1 MKNNKMALLAVVS
14 LMASSS
20 VFADSVR
27 LENSTNK
34 QVTLFDGDKVVVE
47 QNNLNGNHYW
57 SFAPKSRNLKLVIGD
72 DHYDLF
78 SSLTGL
84 DNMKG
89 CNYVFTVTDS
99 GNYQNGKGCKDVL
112 PILKEGIFLKNASN
126 NSIYPAFDTGWGFS
140 SDSVYGFL
148 KEGNSVF
155 YSLNSK
161 YLQAL
166 GVSAEHPLKQFGVYD
181 ATTVSYVVCGKDVHL
196 TSLSNFEYRYEN
208 GVGTCSVK

>member
-27 LENSTNK
+27 LENSTDK
-34 QVTLFDGDKVVVE
+34 QVTLFDGGKVVGE
-47 QNNLNGNHYW
+47 KNYQNANHYW
-57 SFAPKSRNLKLVIGD
+57 DFKPTSPNLWLVIGD
-72 DHYDLF
+72 DSYDLV
-78 SSLTGL
+78 SSKTGGQY
-84 DNMKG
+84 KG
-89 CNYVFTVTDS
+89 CNYIFSVTDS

-112 PILKEGIFLKNASN
+112 PSLKEGIFLNNASN
-126 NSIYPAFDTGWGFS
+126 NSIYPAFDTGWGFA

-155 YSLNSK
+155 YSLNNK

-166 GVSAEHPLKQFGVYD
+166 GVTATHPLKRFGVYD
-181 ATTVSYVVCGKDVHL
+181 ATTVSYVVCGEDVHL
-196 TSLSNFEYRYEN
+196 TSLSNFVYRYEN